1 MQSKI
6 TLQLT
11 FNFGDQLNNE
21 LIPKLLLKKL
31 WMKPCAALYLFMRI
45 LQIDYRLNIQCII
58 LIFFSMLQ
66 NLQRWE
72 LMCTFFY
79 LFQSFFVI
87 DFSFLIA
94 NTRTYRYNFCAV
106 LHIW

>member
-11 FNFGDQLNNE
+11 FNFGDQLNND

-31 WMKPCAALYLFMRI
+31 LMKPCAALHVSIHAHL
-45 LQIDYRLNIQCII
+45 IDRLIRLIIQCII

-72 LMCTFFY
+72 CVPFF
-79 LFQSFFVI
+79 I
-87 DFSFLIA
+87 CFSHFS
-94 NTRTYRYNFCAV
+94 
-106 LHIW
+106 